1 MASIEL
7 LTVTTMTESFILFDN
22 EYYKQHWSTN
32 GFPTRTNFA
41 NIFLCVHKIL
51 WLEKCLP
58 EFRPVIYSKHVDN
71 TFLLFQNINQI
82 ERFRCYLNL
91 QCANIKFTSGI
102 QMNNLC
108 FLDIKIVRENN
119 TFTTSVYH
127 KPTFSGVFTNFESF
141 IPNLYKYTLIFTLLH
156 IAFKLCSNF
165 ELFHQE
171 IENLK
176 NICRKNGY
184 PVSFANFCIKK
195 YLSNWYIC

>member
-82 ERFRCYLNL
+82 EDSDVTLTSNVLILNL
-91 QCANIKFTSGI
+91 PLEF
-102 QMNNLC
+102 
-108 FLDIKIVRENN
+108 R
-119 TFTTSVYH
+119 
-127 KPTFSGVFTNFESF
+127 
-141 IPNLYKYTLIFTLLH
+141 
-156 IAFKLCSNF
+156 
-165 ELFHQE
+165 
-171 IENLK
+171 
-176 NICRKNGY
+176 
-184 PVSFANFCIKK
+184 
-195 YLSNWYIC
+195 